1 MTDGSV
7 DDDQAKQK
15 ATHCFTSVGSGKVE
29 VKNQQNTEAG
39 GVAVQE
45 GNTAMWILLK
55 CITTVLIF
63 SEFHTY
69 KNHLHLYTMN

>member
-45 GNTAMWILLK
+45 GNTAM
-55 CITTVLIF
+55 
-63 SEFHTY
+63 
-69 KNHLHLYTMN
+69 

>member
-29 VKNQQNTEAG
+29 VKNQQAEMKTEAG
-39 GVAVQE
+39 DVAVQE

-55 CITTVLIF
+55 CITTILI
-63 SEFHTY
+63 
-69 KNHLHLYTMN
+69 